1 MMPSCRPSTDCA
13 RGAVRWLLLILIA
26 VVAPAALAQVVE
38 EDLVIFAGND
48 RADRVR
54 ELLQKGAKP
63 DAQNARGETAL
74 AAAARAGNIATID
87 VLLAGGANVNAR
99 TRHGD
104 LPIALA
110 AYAGQAEVV
119 RRLRAAGAVLD
130 APRSWTPLIYAA
142 TAGQDDIVRYL
153 LAEGAEINAGSPNG
167 TTALMMAIREG
178 RFVTAELLL
187 KERADPNRRNDN
199 GMTALDFAR
208 RNDDKA
214 MVESLKR
221 AATDGAVE
229 PRGFVRVAGDGARIA
244 KHTQEPGIAR
254 RLNAPAASILPRGPA
269 RCRRRRGRAARWRCG
284 CCWSSRC
291 GCRA

>member
-1 MMPSCRPSTDCA
+1 M
-13 RGAVRWLLLILIA
+13 
-26 VVAPAALAQVVE
+26 
-38 EDLVIFAGND
+38 IFAGND

-54 ELLQKGAKP
+54 ELLAEGRE
-63 DAQNARGETAL
+63 ARRVECATARPRWS
-74 AAAARAGNIATID
+74 AAARAGNIATVD

-142 TAGQDDIVRYL
+142 TGGQDEIVRYL

-221 AATDGAVE
+221 A
-229 PRGFVRVAGDGARIA
+229 GARD
-244 KHTQEPGIAR
+244 
-254 RLNAPAASILPRGPA
+254 
-269 RCRRRRGRAARWRCG
+269 
-284 CCWSSRC
+284 
-291 GCRA
+291 